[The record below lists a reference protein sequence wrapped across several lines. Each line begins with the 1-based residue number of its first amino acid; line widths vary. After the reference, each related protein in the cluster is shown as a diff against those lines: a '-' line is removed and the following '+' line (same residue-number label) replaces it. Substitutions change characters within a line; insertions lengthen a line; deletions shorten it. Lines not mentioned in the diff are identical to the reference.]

1 MVIQREPQSPVWNAE
16 GQEAFAQTRRI
27 LIVEDDETL
36 GAMLHY
42 TLQKHGYQVVLA
54 NNGRAARPRAR
65 TIQPDLVVLDLM
77 LKQVD
82 GHDVGRV
89 LRNWS
94 DIPILMLTAL
104 GQENDIVTGLE
115 AGADDYVT
123 KPFSMRALLARIKAF
138 LRRPRIQQGDDEV
151 LLSRM

>member
-1 MVIQREPQSPVWNAE
+1 
-16 GQEAFAQTRRI
+16 
-27 LIVEDDETL
+27 
-36 GAMLHY
+36 
-42 TLQKHGYQVVLA
+42 VLA
-54 NNGRAARPRAR
+54 HNGRAALQLVR